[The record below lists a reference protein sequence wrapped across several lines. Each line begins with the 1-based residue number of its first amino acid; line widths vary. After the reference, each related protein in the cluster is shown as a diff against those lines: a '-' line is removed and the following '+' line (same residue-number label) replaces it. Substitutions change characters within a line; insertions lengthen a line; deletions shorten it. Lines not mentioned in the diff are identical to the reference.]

1 MNDNDIASGALAM
14 VLIGFAAVVAL
25 LYSFASSSTVVTTIT
40 TTTSLTSIVDELIPA
55 ISMTAPSPVLSES
68 AASLVLDIRDKTE
81 SEWIESLSD
90 ADLLF
95 YVRAVCADFDQSL
108 WFWDMY
114 EDRLDELMAQGWI
127 FEATS
132 LQIVM
137 GDGVVA
143 FCAYNEDRLPSEL
156 LGD

>member
-1 MNDNDIASGALAM
+1 MTDITNVALAM
-14 VLIGFAAVVAL
+14 VLIGFAAVIAV
-25 LYSFASSSTVVTTIT
+25 LYSFASGPIVVTTTTIT
-40 TTTSLTSIVDELIPA
+40 TPSTSIVDELIPA

-68 AASLVLDIRDKTE
+68 AASLVLDIRNKTE
-81 SEWIESLSD
+81 SEWIDSLSD
-90 ADLLF
+90 ADLFF

-114 EDRLDELMAQGWI
+114 EDRLDELEDQGWTS
-127 FEATS
+127 EATA

-143 FCAYNEDRLPSEL
+143 SCAYNQDRLPSEL